1 MKKKSKDFLNEKSI
15 EEESIVLTNSDRE
28 KQELNELIN
37 KTPQNLSICLM
48 KICQQNNYMP
58 LSVENYYQKVFNQID
73 NLKRTNGLK
82 YKSKSISVVR
92 SALISN
98 NLFTKN
104 EKNNNLYSLNVKECI
119 KYLKSINKNKSVNL
133 KKQYNIRLF
142 EYES

>member
-58 LSVENYYQKVFNQID
+58 LSVENYY
-73 NLKRTNGLK
+73 
-82 YKSKSISVVR
+82 
-92 SALISN
+92 
-98 NLFTKN
+98 
-104 EKNNNLYSLNVKECI
+104 
-119 KYLKSINKNKSVNL
+119 
-133 KKQYNIRLF
+133 
-142 EYES
+142 